1 MYCVKW
7 SRPGHDV
14 HCIQLTRCLVREMF
28 STFVSSPVLDFRT
41 FRCQH
46 GNWRCFRTCVYLWS
60 LYNRNNRNIFCFT
73 YLPINNLFFVNS
85 NLTVSKCT
93 SICYSFF
100 QVLESTIFLFV
111 SLTWIIKKKKCTCI
125 SLRFVTNSLI

>member
-1 MYCVKW
+1 MAIEGVL
-7 SRPGHDV
+7 GH
-14 HCIQLTRCLVREMF
+14 
-28 STFVSSPVLDFRT
+28 VSIYDRYIIDK
-41 FRCQH
+41 
-46 GNWRCFRTCVYLWS
+46 G
-60 LYNRNNRNIFCFT
+60 NNRNIFCFT

-93 SICYSFF
+93 NICYSFF
-100 QVLESTIFLFV
+100 QVLESTIFLLV